1 MLKFLGN
8 IEAKADSK
16 GRLFVPALYRKSLE
30 KSGEASLVLRA
41 DPINKCVKLYP
52 ESVWEKMDSEFSANL
67 NLWDQK
73 DLALYR
79 QFTAS
84 VEPVD
89 LDSNGRVLIAK
100 RHLDMIG
107 VEADALFVGVG
118 SYFEIWNKQTFEA
131 SLSGVDD
138 FAAAMQGKMG
148 NAGLAL

>member
-30 KSGEASLVLRA
+30 KSGEASLILRA

-52 ESVWEKMDSEFSANL
+52 ESVWEKMDAEFSANL

-118 SYFEIWNKQTFEA
+118 SYFEIWSKQTFEA

>member
-30 KSGEASLVLRA
+30 KSGEASLIMKV

-52 ESVWEKMDSEFSANL
+52 ESIWEKMDAEFTANL

-84 VEPVD
+84 VEPVE
-89 LDSNGRVLIAK
+89 LDASGRVLIAK
-100 RHLDMIG
+100 RYLDLIG
-107 VEADALFVGVG
+107 VETDALFVGIG
-118 SYFEIWNKQTFEA
+118 SYFEIWNKDNFEA
-131 SLSGVDD
+131 SLYGVED
-138 FAAAMQGKMG
+138 FSAAMQSKMG
-148 NAGLAL
+148 NKGPAL